1 MTHGVIA
8 GESDLTRDVIAR
20 SESDEAISRL
30 PRPFGARNDPAGR
43 FCRHDFKSCKILR
56 SLLWSD
62 GDTFYGDF

>member
-8 GESDLTRDVIAR
+8 SESDLTRNVIAR

-43 FCRHDFKSCKILR
+43 LR